1 MAEEA
6 EILYEVRDRIA
17 RIVFNRPDKLNAIT
31 RSMQVELRRVVAE
44 AAVDPAVRVIV
55 LTGAGRG
62 FCAGADM
69 NLLSGISAQGGEA
82 GKAAQAAT
90 PPAVGNPFGPSL
102 SEHYQGRFTYLL
114 ECPKPIIA
122 AINGPA
128 AGLGLVLALYADVRL
143 AAAGARFTTS
153 FSQRGLI
160 AEHGSSW
167 LLPRLVGPSNAL
179 DLLMTSRKFGADEA
193 LRMGLVNQVLED
205 GRFEAGVEEYARM
218 LADTVSPRS
227 LAVIKAQVY
236 AALVQGFP
244 EAMSAADAAMEASF
258 GRPDFKEG
266 VAHFLEKRAARF
278 PDLVQE

>member
-1 MAEEA
+1 MADEA

-44 AAVDPAVRVIV
+44 ASVDGEVRVIV

-69 NLLSGISAQGGEA
+69 NLLSGISADGGEA
-82 GKAAQAAT
+82 GKVAQAS
-90 PPAVGNPFGPSL
+90 PPAVANPFGPGL
-102 SEHYQGRFTYLL
+102 GELYQGRYTYLL

-167 LLPRLVGPSNAL
+167 LLPRLVGHANAL

-193 LRMGLVNQVLED
+193 LRMGLVNQVFED
-205 GRFEAGVEEYARM
+205 ARFEAATTEYARM

-227 LAVIKAQVY
+227 LAVMKAQVY

-244 EAMSAADAAMEASF
+244 EAISIADAAMEASF
-258 GRPDFKEG
+258 GRADFKEG

-278 PDLVQE
+278 PDLAQE

>member
-1 MAEEA
+1 MGTEA
-6 EILYEVRDRIA
+6 EVLYEVRDRIA

-31 RSMQVELRRVVAE
+31 RAMQIELRRLVAE
-44 AAVDPAVRVIV
+44 AARDPAVRVIV

-69 NLLSGISAQGGEA
+69 NLLSGISSSGSDSAP
-82 GKAAQAAT
+82 AAASAT
-90 PPAVGNPFGPSL
+90 PPVVKNSFGPDL
-102 SEHYQGRFTYLL
+102 EKLYEGRFTYLL

-143 AAAGARFTTS
+143 AARSARFTTS

-167 LLPRLVGPSNAL
+167 LLPRLVGHANAL
-179 DLLMTSRKFGADEA
+179 DLLMTSRKFDADEA
-193 LRMGLVNQVLED
+193 QRMGLVNQVHDDAE
-205 GRFEAGVEEYARM
+205 FETATTQYARV
-218 LADTVSPRS
+218 LADTVSPHS
-227 LAVIKAQVY
+227 LAVIKGQIY

-244 EAMSAADAAMEASF
+244 EAMTIADAAMQASF

-266 VAHFLEKRAARF
+266 VAHFVEKRAARF
-278 PDLVQE
+278 ADLGKD

>member
-6 EILYEVRDRIA
+6 EILYEVRERIA

-31 RSMQVELRRVVAE
+31 RSMQVELRRMVAE
-44 AAVDPAVRVIV
+44 AAADPAVRVIV

-69 NLLSGISAQGGEA
+69 NLLSGISAQGGDG
-82 GKAAQAAT
+82 GKAAAA
-90 PPAVGNPFGPSL
+90 PPAAVSNPFGPAL
-102 SEHYQGRFTYLL
+102 DKLYEGRFTYLL
-114 ECPKPIIA
+114 ECPKPVIA

-167 LLPRLVGPSNAL
+167 LLPRLVGHANAL
-179 DLLMTSRKFGADEA
+179 DLLMSSRKFGADEA
-193 LRMGLVNQVLED
+193 LRMGLVNQVHD
-205 GRFEAGVEEYARM
+205 DAGFETATMDYARM

-244 EAMSAADAAMEASF
+244 EAMSIADAAMEASF

-266 VAHFLEKRAARF
+266 VAHFMEKREARF
-278 PDLVQE
+278 PDLMKD

>member
-1 MAEEA
+1 MLMPTQACCRSPRRQVMADEA

-17 RIVFNRPDKLNAIT
+17 RIVLNRPDKLNAIT
-31 RSMQVELRRVVAE
+31 RSMQVELRRRVAE
-44 AAVDPAVRVIV
+44 ATADPAVRVIV

-62 FCAGADM
+62 FSAGADM
-69 NLLSGISAQGGEA
+69 NLLSGISAQGGDA
-82 GKAAQAAT
+82 GKAEAAAA
-90 PPAVGNPFGPSL
+90 PPAVDNPFGAELGARYP
-102 SEHYQGRFTYLL
+102 GRHTYLL
-114 ECPKPIIA
+114 QCPKPIIA

-167 LLPRLVGPSNAL
+167 LLPRLVGHANAL
-179 DLLMTSRKFGADEA
+179 DRLMSSRKFGADEA
-193 LRMGLVNQVLED
+193 LRMGLVNQVYD
-205 GRFEAGVEEYARM
+205 DAVFEASVTEYARM

-236 AALVQGFP
+236 GALVQGFP
-244 EAMSAADAAMEASF
+244 EA
-258 GRPDFKEG
+258 
-266 VAHFLEKRAARF
+266 
-278 PDLVQE
+278 

>member
-1 MAEEA
+1 MADAA

-31 RSMQVELRRVVAE
+31 RSMQVALRQAVAD
-44 AAVDPAVRVIV
+44 AAADPAVRVIV

-69 NLLSGISAQGGEA
+69 NLLSGISADGGEA
-82 GKAAQAAT
+82 GKAAQPVAPAA
-90 PPAVGNPFGPSL
+90 VSNPFGPAL
-102 SEHYQGRFTYLL
+102 GDLYQGRFTYLL

-167 LLPRLVGPSNAL
+167 LLPRLVGHANAL
-179 DLLMTSRKFGADEA
+179 DLLMTSRKFGAEEA
-193 LRMGLVNQVLED
+193 LRMGLVNQVHD
-205 GRFEAGVEEYARM
+205 DAGFEAATTEYARM

-227 LAVIKAQVY
+227 LAVMKAQVY

-244 EAMSAADAAMEASF
+244 EAMTAADAAMEASF
-258 GRPDFKEG
+258 GRADFKEG
-266 VAHFLEKRAARF
+266 VAHFMEKRAARF
-278 PDLVQE
+278 PDLANE

>member
-6 EILYEVRDRIA
+6 EIIYEVRDRIA

-31 RSMQVELRRVVAE
+31 RSMQVELRQRVAE
-44 AAVDPAVRVIV
+44 ASTDPAVRVIV

-69 NLLSGISAQGGEA
+69 NLLSGISAQGGDA
-82 GKAAQAAT
+82 PKAAPPE
-90 PPAVGNPFGPSL
+90 PPAVSNPFGANL
-102 SEHYQGRFTYLL
+102 GELYQGRHTYLL
-114 ECPKPIIA
+114 QCPKPIIA

-167 LLPRLVGPSNAL
+167 LLPRLVGHANAL
-179 DLLMTSRKFGADEA
+179 DLLMTSRKFSAEEA
-193 LRMGLVNQVLED
+193 LRMGLVNQVYD
-205 GRFEAGVEEYARM
+205 DADFEAAVTEYARM

-244 EAMSAADAAMEASF
+244 EAMSIADAAMEASF

-266 VAHFLEKRAARF
+266 VAHFMEKRPARF
-278 PDLVQE
+278 ADLGKY

>member
-1 MAEEA
+1 MADEP
-6 EILYEVRDRIA
+6 EILYDVRDRIA

-31 RSMQVELRRVVAE
+31 RSMQAVLRQAVAD
-44 AAVDPAVRVIV
+44 ASVDPAVRVIV

-69 NLLSGISAQGGEA
+69 NLLSGISADGGEA
-82 GKAAQAAT
+82 GKVAQPAT
-90 PPAVGNPFGPSL
+90 PPAVRNPFGPAL
-102 SEHYQGRFTYLL
+102 GDLYKGRFTYLL

-167 LLPRLVGPSNAL
+167 LLPRLVGHANAL
-179 DLLMTSRKFGADEA
+179 DLLMTSRKFGAEEA
-193 LRMGLVNQVLED
+193 LRMGLVNQVYD
-205 GRFEAGVEEYARM
+205 DAGFEAATNEYARM

-227 LAVIKAQVY
+227 LAVMKAQVY

-244 EAMSAADAAMEASF
+244 ESMSAADAAMEASF

-266 VAHFLEKRAARF
+266 VAHFMEKRAARF
-278 PDLVQE
+278 PDLTSE